1 MKPFD
6 YLNTSVKSYGRA
18 SKVHGIGLFA
28 LVDIK
33 EGEQVFPEWKGE
45 TGWYKIKWVEAQKL
59 PKEVL
64 AYVLRSYGSDIKND
78 DSFIDFKL
86 VKDTNFLFSN
96 PLCLLNT
103 QYENGNVDSTTGIA
117 LKDINKD
124 EEIFGNYGNSSQIKL
139 L

>member
-1 MKPFD
+1 MQPFD
-6 YLNTSVKSYGRA
+6 YLNTSVKSYARP

-33 EGEQVFPEWKGE
+33 KGEQVFPMWNGE
-45 TGWYKIKWVEAQKL
+45 TDYYKIKWVEAQKL

-64 AYVLRSYGSDIKND
+64 AYVLRSYGSDIKSD
-78 DSFIDFKL
+78 DSFINFKL

-103 QYENGNVDSTTGIA
+103 QYENGNVDSESGKS
-117 LKDINKD
+117 LRDIKKD
-124 EEIFGNYGNSSQIKL
+124 EELFGNYGDSSQVKL
-139 L
+139 I

>member
-45 TGWYKIKWVEAQKL
+45 TSWYKITWDEAQNYQ
-59 PKEVL
+59 PKFWL
-64 AYVLRSYGSDIKND
+64 MCYVH
-78 DSFIDFKL
+78 L
-86 VKDTNFLFSN
+86 VVK
-96 PLCLLNT
+96 
-103 QYENGNVDSTTGIA
+103 
-117 LKDINKD
+117 
-124 EEIFGNYGNSSQIKL
+124 
-139 L
+139 